1 MPPPPTD
8 VSTQVIEPTGRLELD
23 GVDVVVVEGPDRGV
37 SRRLGPGGMR
47 VGTGAASDLPL
58 TDRTVSRLHCLL
70 QFVGKTIRV
79 SDSGSTN
86 GTFVDGVR
94 VFAAELAAGARL
106 KVGETVLSVSPSGGE
121 RVQVELSARHRF
133 GDVIGASP
141 EMRRLYSILEKV
153 APTDSSVLIQGET
166 GTGKELVARGIH
178 DGSPRA
184 KAPFVVVDCGSI
196 AENLIESELFGHV
209 RGAFSGAVSDRRGL
223 VEEASGGT
231 LFLDEIGELP
241 PALQPRLLRVIETFE
256 VRRVGGNTSKR
267 VDVRIV
273 AATNRPLAPSVND
286 GSFREDLYYRLAVVE
301 LHLPPLRAR
310 REDIPLLAEHFFRR
324 YAGDKEPLPP
334 ELLSSL
340 KSRAWPGN
348 VRELRNYME
357 RSVSLGYSAQGGTN
371 ATNAAAALP
380 ADPAAPVVPIHLP
393 LKDARAAWTEQF
405 ELVYVKALLAKAEG
419 NVTRAAELAGINRRS
434 LQRLIVSL
442 GIREP
447 TERVDEE

>member
-1 MPPPPTD
+1 
-8 VSTQVIEPTGRLELD
+8 
-23 GVDVVVVEGPDRGV
+23 
-37 SRRLGPGGMR
+37 
-47 VGTGAASDLPL
+47 
-58 TDRTVSRLHCLL
+58 
-70 QFVGKTIRV
+70 
-79 SDSGSTN
+79 
-86 GTFVDGVR
+86 
-94 VFAAELAAGARL
+94 
-106 KVGETVLSVSPSGGE
+106 
-121 RVQVELSARHRF
+121 
-133 GDVIGASP
+133 
-141 EMRRLYSILEKV
+141 MRRLYSILEKV

-357 RSVSLGYSAQGGTN
+357 RSVSLGYSAQGGGTN
-371 ATNAAAALP
+371 AANAAAALP